1 MEQTQHRNQG
11 TPQVQMYTSRNYIRN
26 AGVGPLEAHPMIQV
40 VMILTTPRMTQAG
53 TQADLARGLE
63 PQVMAEIRIE
73 TTIVGMAFRP
83 SSPRTQ
89 R

>member
-1 MEQTQHRNQG
+1 MEPTQHRNQG
-11 TPQVQMYTSRNYIRN
+11 TPQVQVYASRNYIGN
-26 AGVGPLEAHPMIQV
+26 AGVEPLEAHLMTQV
-40 VMILTTPRMTQAG
+40 GTTLTTPRMTQAG

-63 PQVMAEIRIE
+63 LQVMAEIRIE
-73 TTIVGMAFRP
+73 TTIVGMASGP